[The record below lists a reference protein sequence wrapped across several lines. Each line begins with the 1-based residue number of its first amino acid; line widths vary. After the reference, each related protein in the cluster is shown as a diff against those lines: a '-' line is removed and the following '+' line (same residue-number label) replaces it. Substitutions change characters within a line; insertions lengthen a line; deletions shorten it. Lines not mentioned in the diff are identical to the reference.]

1 MTKTLVTMERQGQ
14 QCFRPT
20 LHPHH
25 STYLHH
31 SLHKAHL
38 LHVARSPQSS
48 SSAAIRS
55 RNATRSVAGT
65 SMSAPSGH
73 IVASYL
79 HCDTSS

>member
-1 MTKTLVTMERQGQ
+1 MIKMLVTIERQGLLL
-14 QCFRPT
+14 
-20 LHPHH
+20 LHLHH

-31 SLHKAHL
+31 YFHKAHQ

-55 RNATRSVAGT
+55 RNASRSVAGT
-65 SMSAPSGH
+65 SMSPPSGH

-79 HCDTSS
+79 RCETSS